1 MKSNKSVNIQ
11 INTLDEAINIEN
23 VAALN
28 ITKYQQNE
36 VKGQEHLQSALVRMW
51 RDIHK
56 QAGEVVDSYKVKLAK
71 DETGI
76 SS

>member
-1 MKSNKSVNIQ
+1 MSTISVQ
-11 INTLDEAINIEN
+11 INNLDEAINIEN

-28 ITKYQQNE
+28 ITKYQKNK

-56 QAGEVVDSYKVKLAK
+56 QAGEVIDNMKVC
-71 DETGI
+71 EEE
-76 SS
+76 